1 MKSAPLKPSIRS
13 LPALP
18 KSLSRPWSPSMLSLP
33 WPPMIQ
39 SARSPPVAVSS
50 PSPSQA
56 MSRPRPSVTVSLP
69 ARERT
74 KSEPPPALIVSA
86 AAVPLILSLWSVP
99 LSSAATAMPANKVV
113 LAPMATSDDVSLE
126 RLMLPSTTVERMSC
140 GVSTLSALLRLAA
153 LTILVVAIAA
163 ASVAPDALPESHQ
176 RAGRPNIVFVLTDDL
191 SWNLVQYM
199 PHVQQ
204 MQREGMTFSNY
215 FVTDS
220 LCCPSRAS
228 IFSGRY
234 PQNHGV
240 LTNTPPTGGFSA
252 FRRGAESETFATAL
266 QGSGY
271 RTSLMGKYLNGYDP
285 KGGYVA
291 PGWSNWQASGGG
303 YRGFNYALS
312 TNGRIAHFGRSR
324 RAYLTDVLRR
334 RGKAF
339 VSRAARSGHPFL
351 LEVATFA
358 PHRPST
364 PAPRD
369 RHDFPGLQVPRDS
382 AFDAVPDNAPAWLRG
397 RAPLTEEQVAAMDT
411 EFRKR
416 AQSVQ
421 AVDDLVGQVRRLL
434 RGRGLDRN
442 TYVIFSSDNGYHM
455 GQRRLLAGK
464 MTAYD
469 SDIRVPLIVVGPG
482 VPAGSTTDALA
493 ENVDLAPTFMRLA
506 GVSPPVW
513 VDGQGLLSLFD
524 GRVPRPWRD
533 AVLIEHHHP
542 ETPNGDPDRQTA
554 SSGNPPSYEAL
565 RTTSELYVE
574 YVDGEREWYDLRS
587 DPDELNNRYGELQ
600 PDEQAALH
608 SRLVALEACRGAS
621 CRRASTP

>member
-69 ARERT
+69 ARART

-86 AAVPLILSLWSVP
+86 AALPLILSLWSVP
-99 LSSAATAMPANKVV
+99 LSSEAIAMPANRVV
-113 LAPMATSDDVSLE
+113 LAPRATSDDVSLE

-176 RAGRPNIVFVLTDDL
+176 RAGRPNVVFVLTDDL

-204 MQREGMTFSNY
+204 MQREGLTFTNY

-220 LCCPSRAS
+220 LCCPPRAS

-234 PQNHGV
+234 PHNHGV

-252 FRRGAESETFATAL
+252 FRRGAEGETFATAL
-266 QGSGY
+266 QQSGY
-271 RTSLMGKYLNGYDP
+271 RTSLIGKYLNGYEAQA
-285 KGGYVA
+285 GYVP
-291 PGWSNWQASGGG
+291 PGWTNWQGTGSG
-303 YRGFNYALS
+303 YKGFNYVLS
-312 TNGRIAHFGRSR
+312 ANGRIARFGRNP
-324 RAYLTDVLRR
+324 RAYFTDVLRR
-334 RGKAF
+334 HGKAF
-339 VSRAARSGHPFL
+339 VSRVSRSGHPFL
-351 LEVATFA
+351 LEIATTA
-358 PHRPST
+358 PHRPAT

-369 RHDFPGLQVPRDS
+369 RHDFPGLQVPRDA
-382 AFDAVPDNAPAWLRG
+382 AFDAAPEHAPAWLRG
-397 RAPLTEEQVAAMDT
+397 RPALTEEEIAAMSNGY
-411 EFRKR
+411 RRR

-421 AVDDLVGQVRRLL
+421 AVDEMVGQISGLL
-434 RGRGLDRN
+434 RERGLYPN
-442 TYVIFSSDNGYHM
+442 TDFIFSSDNGYHM
-455 GQRRLLAGK
+455 CQRRLLAGK

-469 SDIRVPLIVVGPG
+469 SDVRVPLIVVGPG

-513 VDGQGLLSLFD
+513 VDGQGLLSLFQ
-524 GRVPRPWRD
+524 GAVASHWRD
-533 AVLIEHHHP
+533 TVLVEHHHP